1 MNIRFISIIF
11 SALAL
16 LVFTASCGVTETGN
30 PLPVPSIG
38 DLSEA
43 EPYVNETYGVIVH
56 YPSGWMALGDRSGQS
71 VEFTDSAPSG
81 ATVAMMSFSILDPEP
96 ESLFAYLSEQYPN
109 RTFMI
114 HNTTSL
120 LGYFYDDPIPGDNG
134 GDAREYFFLI
144 GDVLISIDAEIFE
157 SSRDDFLS
165 LLEGISFK

>member
-1 MNIRFISIIF
+1 MNIRFISMIF

-71 VEFTDSAPSG
+71 VEFTDSAPAG
-81 ATVAMMSFSILDPEP
+81 ATVAVMSFSILEPEP

-114 HNTTSL
+114 YNTSTL
-120 LGYFYDDPIPGDNG
+120 MGYFYDDPIPGLSG
-134 GDAREYFFLI
+134 GDAREYFFLS
-144 GDVLISIDAEIFE
+144 GDLLITIDVEIFDSGRE
-157 SSRDDFLS
+157 NFLN
-165 LLEGISFK
+165 LLEGISVE